1 MKRCS
6 QPAAMSE
13 LEVDR
18 NYKNVYRQKPKA
30 NTKYALQY
38 RQNAEPYNVIK
49 QNYILQYSTKM

>member
-1 MKRCS
+1 MKGQNDTKWHGKKRCS
-6 QPAAMSE
+6 QPAAKSE

-38 RQNAEPYNVIK
+38 RQNAVPYNVI
-49 QNYILQYSTKM
+49 